1 MRVTYLPALLMCCG
15 AVSCVMISVY
25 DTIHP
30 ERFEDPVFL
39 DLYDRTVIMTIA
51 INITLT
57 WYFTGMI
64 CYRLWAVERQTRA
77 LVATQE
83 ETSLG
88 SDVTSPYARIIRIL
102 VHSGM
107 LSSVAEGAF
116 LVSIATGSVRS
127 EEILN
132 DANVRIVGIV
142 AVLIM
147 LVGIFDLSTG
157 RHLNTPR
164 YLQFCRVPYQQLHS
178 TSQRDAPI
186 SALSHSMPV
195 FRVIETAGSSGTKD
209 NLDDIASPL
218 PLATINWQSQK
229 SLTST
234 SVSTGIGDN
243 IV

>member
-1 MRVTYLPALLMCCG
+1 MCCG

-147 LVGIFDLSTG
+147 L
-157 RHLNTPR
+157 
-164 YLQFCRVPYQQLHS
+164 QLHS

-234 SVSTGIGDN
+234 SVSTAIGDN